1 MSDGPGG
8 DGELI
13 LYQSEDGLT
22 RVQLR
27 AQDGTVWLAQA
38 DIARLFATTP
48 QNITQHVRALYAE
61 GELAEAATCKDGLQV
76 RREGGR
82 TVKRQVRLHSLDV
95 ILAIGYRV
103 RSARGTQF
111 RQWATT
117 RLREYLVKGFVIDE
131 HRLRDPGPF
140 DYFDELL
147 EKIREIRGSEKR
159 FYQKVR
165 DIYATS
171 VDYDRQSDR
180 AQTFFATVQNKML
193 HAVTGATAAEL
204 IVARAAA
211 DRPNMGLTAW
221 QGERVRKGDVTTAKN
236 YLSQDE
242 VRQLNAIVSTF
253 LDVAEQ
259 RAERRAAMT
268 MADWEAEVDNYLRF
282 MERPVLADAG
292 RMSRAAMERIAH
304 ERYERFDA
312 GRRAAETAGAEAE
325 HTEELRRIEQQ
336 ATAMRKAGKKPPRG
350 EA

>member
-1 MSDGPGG
+1 MS

-13 LYQSEDGLT
+13 LYQSDDGLT

-27 AQDGTVWLAQA
+27 ALDGTVWLTQA
-38 DIARLFATTP
+38 EISDLFQTTP
-48 QNITQHVRALYAE
+48 QNITQHIRAIYAE
-61 GELAEAATCKDGLQV
+61 GEADEITTCKEDLQV
-76 RREGGR
+76 RREGAR
-82 TVKRQVRLHSLDV
+82 DVRRALKFYNLDV

-103 RSARGTQF
+103 RSIRGTQF

-117 RLREYLVKGFVIDE
+117 RLKEYLVKGFAIDE
-131 HRLRDPGPF
+131 RRLKDPGPF

-171 VDYDRQSDR
+171 VDYDGRAHR

-204 IVARAAA
+204 IIDRAAA
-211 DRPNMGLTAW
+211 DQPNMGLTAW
-221 QGERVRKGDVTTAKN
+221 KGERVRKGDVTTAKN
-236 YLSQDE
+236 YLGDEE
-242 VRQLNAIVSTF
+242 VRALNAIVGTF

-268 MADWEAEVDNYLRF
+268 MAEWEGEVDSYLRF
-282 MERPVLADAG
+282 MERPILGDAG
-292 RMSRAAMERIAH
+292 RVSHERMERDAH
-304 ERYERFDA
+304 ERYEAFDA
-312 GRRAAETAGAEAE
+312 GRQAAEAANAEVE
-325 HTEELRRIEQQ
+325 YDGDLRRIEQE
-336 ATAMRKAGKKPPRG
+336 AAALGRRKSKPTSKPRRSK
-350 EA
+350 

>member
-1 MSDGPGG
+1 MSEPSGSN
-8 DGELI
+8 GELI

-27 AQDGTVWLAQA
+27 ALDGTVWLTQA
-38 DIARLFATTP
+38 DIADLFATTP

-61 GELAEAATCKDGLQV
+61 GELSEAATCKEGLQV
-76 RREGGR
+76 RREGER
-82 TVKRQVRLHSLDV
+82 DVQRQVKLYSLDV
-95 ILAIGYRV
+95 ILAVGYRA
-103 RSARGTQF
+103 RSPRGTQF

-131 HRLRDPGPF
+131 RRLGDPGPF

-171 VDYDRQSDR
+171 IDYDGQAGR
-180 AQTFFATVQNKML
+180 AQAFFATAQNKML

-204 IVARAAA
+204 IVGRAAP
-211 DRPNMGLTAW
+211 DKPNMGLTAW
-221 QGERVRKGDVTTAKN
+221 KGERVRKGDVTTAKN
-236 YLSQDE
+236 YLSADE

-259 RAERRAAMT
+259 RAGRRQGMT
-268 MADWEAEVDNYLRF
+268 MADWETEVDRYLRF
-282 MERPVLADAG
+282 MERPVLTDAG
-292 RMSRAAMERIAH
+292 RISRDAMEQIAH
-304 ERYERFDA
+304 AHYERFNTA
-312 GRRAAETAGAEAE
+312 RRAAEADTAEAD
-325 HTEELRRIEQQ
+325 HLEELRRIEQQ
-336 ATAMRKAGKKPPRG
+336 ATAGKEMDKKPPRG
-350 EA
+350 GK